1 MQNENETPTPEAPI
15 DMAPDAPVADPTPE
29 TQTDPAPSLE
39 EGAVAAID
47 EGLAKVTPAPEEPEP
62 EPEPDAPA
70 DDARPDGE
78 PKPEDA
84 PAEMSADDEAA
95 SLGVKNERAKERFR
109 ELRALADEAKTLR
122 EKLPELEDKAS
133 QYDQMIQGIEST
145 GATPEQ
151 YASALGYLRVV
162 HHGTPAEKAQAAE
175 FLRKELEWL
184 EGQIGVGGDV
194 LASHPDLAEAVQN
207 GDIARPYAEELA
219 RKRAL
224 DHAQQQ
230 HVQTQ
235 AQRQQEQ
242 ERQFQAQIEGAR
254 QELNLLGSVL
264 SRRDPHFAAKV
275 ETAKAAFQQVQGSL
289 PPAQWA
295 AKFQEIYDGLPDP
308 QPAAPAKPPVG
319 AVPLRPQGAGAMG
332 RAPSSVEDAIEI
344 GLSKA
349 MGA

>member
-29 TQTDPAPSLE
+29 TPTDPAPSLE

-47 EGLAKVTPAPEEPEP
+47 EGLAKVMPAPEEPEP
-62 EPEPDAPA
+62 EPGAPA
-70 DDARPDGE
+70 ADARPDGE

-84 PAEMSADDEAA
+84 PAELSADDEAA

-151 YASALGYLRVV
+151 YASALGYLRVI

-194 LASHPDLAEAVQN
+194 LAAHPDLAEAVMN

-230 HVQTQ
+230 H
-235 AQRQQEQ
+235 A
-242 ERQFQAQIEGAR
+242 
-254 QELNLLGSVL
+254 
-264 SRRDPHFAAKV
+264 
-275 ETAKAAFQQVQGSL
+275 
-289 PPAQWA
+289 
-295 AKFQEIYDGLPDP
+295 PDAG
-308 QPAAPAKPPVG
+308 PAAAGAGAAVPGADRRGPAGAEPAGVGPVQARPAFRGEGRDGEGGVPAGAGVAAAGTVGGEVPGDLRRAAGSAAGRACQAPVG